1 MFALTLAACGKAP
14 APAEQTAATA
24 PPAPAPA
31 AEACK
36 LNLFIWSEYID
47 PQIITD
53 FETKYQCKV
62 TIDLYEDNESMVAKL
77 QGGGDSLY
85 DVVVPGQYIIPV
97 MVKLNLLA
105 PLRKENIPNIANLDE
120 KFASP
125 SFDPN
130 NTYSVAYQWGTVGV
144 YWRKQ
149 PGKNVPRSWAMIFD
163 KSQQAGSYLLMDS
176 IREMM
181 GTALKYKGYSV
192 NSTDPAQLTEIRD
205 LMRDAKQRSQGL
217 EGGVGG
223 KNKVLGKNV
232 DIAIV
237 YNGDAIRGIADDPET
252 EYFVPEE
259 GGVIW
264 VDNLAVPAKAPHR
277 DTAELFINYLLDPEV
292 GARLSNFN
300 QYATPNKAAKAFIN
314 PDDLSNAAIY
324 PPAEMMAKLEFIM
337 DVGDA
342 NRLYDEV
349 WTQVRS
355 E

>member
-1 MFALTLAACGKAP
+1 MRIRHAVNLLPAILALALAACGKDP

-24 PPAPAPA
+24 PPAPA

-125 SFDPN
+125 SFDPS

-149 PGKNVPRSWAMIFD
+149 PGKAVPRSWSIVFD
-163 KSQQAGSYLLMDS
+163 KSQQAGSFLLMDS

-223 KNKVLGKNV
+223 KNKVLGKAV
-232 DIAIV
+232 VTAIPTARRAPITIARAGFDAVNAVGRLYGEDTQIMSAQAFRRNGV
-237 YNGDAIRGIADDPET
+237 LTWFVKLASISENGDEDEDLDD
-252 EYFVPEE
+252 FDVEE
-259 GGVIW
+259 DDDGDVVTIDDDDDQGE
-264 VDNLAVPAKAPHR
+264 D
-277 DTAELFINYLLDPEV
+277 LD
-292 GARLSNFN
+292 
-300 QYATPNKAAKAFIN
+300 
-314 PDDLSNAAIY
+314 DD
-324 PPAEMMAKLEFIM
+324 
-337 DVGDA
+337 G
-342 NRLYDEV
+342 
-349 WTQVRS
+349 Q
-355 E
+355 